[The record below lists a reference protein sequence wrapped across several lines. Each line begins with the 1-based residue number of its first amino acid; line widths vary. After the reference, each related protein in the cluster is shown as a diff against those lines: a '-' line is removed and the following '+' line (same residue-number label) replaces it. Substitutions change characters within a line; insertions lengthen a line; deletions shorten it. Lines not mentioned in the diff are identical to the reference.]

1 METRIKN
8 GVIIISMPLQEPK
21 LSTSQK
27 PLIIATSR
35 GKRRTALK
43 VDGKSVFVIANALLE
58 VDDANGRDS
67 AKPKQRKAR
76 SKANRAK

>member
-21 LSTSQK
+21 LPTSQK
-27 PLIIATSR
+27 SLIIATSR

-43 VDGKSVFVIANALLE
+43 LDGRSVFVIANAFLE
-58 VDDANGRDS
+58 VNEANGTDS
-67 AKPKQRKAR
+67 EKPKAKQ
-76 SKANRAK
+76 SKK